1 MSSRIPVLLGVALGL
16 GIAFTILAFRRGPSA
31 AAAGPLVSECD
42 GALRRVVIHYTRDGD
57 EVVLPT
63 YRDFLRQL
71 PKDVDV
77 RVVCPSAAAFD
88 ALIHKVSPTE
98 CRLTRVAVD
107 HPITSWSRDRWLPLG
122 PARGGPTTLL
132 CSRAEDGAA
141 VWPTRA
147 GDQRIADDLATAL
160 APGVRAR
167 RSDLYFDGGDF
178 DADGET
184 AFARPSILLR
194 NIQRTVKTREDLI
207 AALESLLQKHVV
219 VLDGAPDHHVGMV
232 LMPVGHRT
240 VLVGDPGLGEKAL
253 ADSPEEAAAV
263 VAFLPGG
270 PDFTPATAAR
280 FETVADE
287 CRAAGY
293 RVVRIPIVP
302 GRDGRTYLTY
312 VNAIMDVRDGRR
324 TVYMPSYTFAAGLN
338 RAAAAAW
345 ADLGH
350 EVKTVECDG
359 AAGNYGTLHCLV
371 NVMQGD

>member
-1 MSSRIPVLLGVALGL
+1 M
-16 GIAFTILAFRRGPSA
+16 
-31 AAAGPLVSECD
+31 
-42 GALRRVVIHYTRDGD
+42 
-57 EVVLPT
+57 
-63 YRDFLRQL
+63 
-71 PKDVDV
+71 
-77 RVVCPSAAAFD
+77 
-88 ALIHKVSPTE
+88 
-98 CRLTRVAVD
+98 
-107 HPITSWSRDRWLPLG
+107 
-122 PARGGPTTLL
+122 
-132 CSRAEDGAA
+132 
-141 VWPTRA
+141 
-147 GDQRIADDLATAL
+147 
-160 APGVRAR
+160 RAR

-263 VAFLPGG
+263 AAFLPGG
-270 PDFTPATAAR
+270 PDFTPAAAAR

-324 TVYMPSYTFAAGLN
+324 TVYMPSYTFAEGLN
-338 RAAAAAW
+338 LAAAAAW
-345 ADLGH
+345 ADLGYD
-350 EVKTVECDG
+350 VKPVECDG
-359 AAGNYGTLHCLV
+359 CPQLRDAALSRQCHAAGLSRKFGASGVGPPVKSHRRADAAPLTRRRSC
-371 NVMQGD
+371 

>member
-1 MSSRIPVLLGVALGL
+1 
-16 GIAFTILAFRRGPSA
+16 
-31 AAAGPLVSECD
+31 
-42 GALRRVVIHYTRDGD
+42 
-57 EVVLPT
+57 
-63 YRDFLRQL
+63 
-71 PKDVDV
+71 
-77 RVVCPSAAAFD
+77 
-88 ALIHKVSPTE
+88 
-98 CRLTRVAVD
+98 
-107 HPITSWSRDRWLPLG
+107 
-122 PARGGPTTLL
+122 
-132 CSRAEDGAA
+132 
-141 VWPTRA
+141 
-147 GDQRIADDLATAL
+147 
-160 APGVRAR
+160 
-167 RSDLYFDGGDF
+167 
-178 DADGET
+178 
-184 AFARPSILLR
+184 
-194 NIQRTVKTREDLI
+194 
-207 AALESLLQKHVV
+207 
-219 VLDGAPDHHVGMV
+219 MV

-345 ADLGH
+345 ADLGY

-359 AAGNYGTLHCLV
+359 CRPQLRDAALSRQCHAARLRSVPGGGGEPPPPPGTDLL
-371 NVMQGD
+371 QSPS